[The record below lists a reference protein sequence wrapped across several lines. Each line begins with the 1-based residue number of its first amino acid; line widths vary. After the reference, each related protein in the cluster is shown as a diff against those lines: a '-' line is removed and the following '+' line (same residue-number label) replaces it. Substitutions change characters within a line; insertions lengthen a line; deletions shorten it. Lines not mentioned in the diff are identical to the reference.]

1 MNHEVIRLRPEAYGT
16 KGQDVLGSQARI
28 SSTNGHEL
36 TRISLV
42 VHGSPLPHAILQ
54 CNRIFRVSTK
64 RIEVSHR
71 LFFGAVLDSITKEI
85 AFIVFWLVVSLFVEL
100 HFGIGCLH
108 LAKDPYTTPNPLY
121 FCKFGKTIKLMG
133 TVELKSSLLRIL
145 EKIEDEELLRTVY
158 DFLKQ
163 SQNPEVGKIWESLS
177 EDQRKEVYQS
187 YKDSEDDDNL
197 TSWNDVKKKY

>member
-1 MNHEVIRLRPEAYGT
+1 
-16 KGQDVLGSQARI
+16 
-28 SSTNGHEL
+28 
-36 TRISLV
+36 
-42 VHGSPLPHAILQ
+42 
-54 CNRIFRVSTK
+54 
-64 RIEVSHR
+64 
-71 LFFGAVLDSITKEI
+71 
-85 AFIVFWLVVSLFVEL
+85 
-100 HFGIGCLH
+100 
-108 LAKDPYTTPNPLY
+108 
-121 FCKFGKTIKLMG
+121 MG